1 MTWKVYQ
8 NLPDNFTD
16 NPLAGFKQF
25 RRANEL
31 AGNNPNAPWS
41 PSVDAANPLY
51 KGVANTMPDGGFLKA
66 LRDDALNGT
75 LPQVSWIVAP
85 ANFSEHPGPSSPV
98 QGAWYIQETLDAL
111 TANPDVWSKTVLLIN
126 FDEND
131 GYFDHVPPPAAPR
144 SIPPTARCP
153 PALSAA
159 RWPARRRSIPIW
171 IVTPGPRSRTRPIT
185 ASMARARACR
195 CMWSRPGA
203 AAAGSTRSPSTT
215 PRCCASWKRASRS
228 RKRTSA
234 RGAAVLGDLTS
245 AFNFVTPNNETLP
258 DLKLLTRA
266 GADQLRTDQQA
277 LPQVT
282 VPDPSVQAKPQQRT
296 GVRYSRALPYEQ
308 HVSCRAQA
316 GASAVGLVFA
326 NTADFPKMSVPA
338 SVFHVYD
345 KLHLDRIP
353 RRYTVEPGKQL
364 EGRWDAAA
372 DGGKY
377 DLWVMGHN
385 GFLRHFAGD
394 LALARTAQL
403 DAEIRVCY
411 DIANGDVYAK
421 FMNNG
426 VAPCTFVV
434 TPNAYYVN
442 HERWTLTVPAGG
454 QVEQAWPLANSN
466 AWYDFSVTLNEDPA
480 YLRRFAG
487 RVETGRHGSSDP
499 AMGT

>member
-1 MTWKVYQ
+1 M
-8 NLPDNFTD
+8 
-16 NPLAGFKQF
+16 
-25 RRANEL
+25 
-31 AGNNPNAPWS
+31 
-41 PSVDAANPLY
+41 
-51 KGVANTMPDGGFLKA
+51 
-66 LRDDALNGT
+66 
-75 LPQVSWIVAP
+75 
-85 ANFSEHPGPSSPV
+85 
-98 QGAWYIQETLDAL
+98 
-111 TANPDVWSKTVLLIN
+111 
-126 FDEND
+126 
-131 GYFDHVPPPAAPR
+131 
-144 SIPPTARCP
+144 
-153 PALSAA
+153 
-159 RWPARRRSIPIW
+159 
-171 IVTPGPRSRTRPIT
+171 
-185 ASMARARACR
+185 
-195 CMWSRPGA
+195 
-203 AAAGSTRSPSTT
+203 
-215 PRCCASWKRASRS
+215 
-228 RKRTSA
+228 
-234 RGAAVLGDLTS
+234 
-245 AFNFVTPNNETLP
+245 
-258 DLKLLTRA
+258 
-266 GADQLRTDQQA
+266 
-277 LPQVT
+277 
-282 VPDPSVQAKPQQRT
+282 
-296 GVRYSRALPYEQ
+296 RYSRALPYEQ

-372 DGGKY
+372 DGGVRSVG
-377 DLWVMGHN
+377 DGPQR
-385 GFLRHFAGD
+385 FPRHFAGD

-480 YLRRFAG
+480 YLPLRRPGGNRQARLVRSRDGHLSPAARPVQADAG
-487 RVETGRHGSSDP
+487 ARSMGPWAGVSGLSARLAPHAPRRPRGRPRRSP
-499 AMGT
+499 R

>member
-85 ANFSEHPGPSSPV
+85 ANYSEHPGPSSPV
-98 QGAWYIQETLDAL
+98 QGRLVHPGDAGRADRESGRL
-111 TANPDVWSKTVLLIN
+111 
-126 FDEND
+126 EQD
-131 GYFDHVPPPAAPR
+131 GAVDQLRRERRLFRPCAA
-144 SIPPTARCP
+144 ARR
-153 PALSAA
+153 ALARYRRRHAA
-159 RWPARRRSIPIW
+159 RRRRQRRWPARRRSIPIW
-171 IVTPGPRSRTRPIT
+171 IVTRPSQQDPADHRVYGGP
-185 ASMARARACR
+185 ARADVCGLALEPRRLGQLAVLDHTSVLR
-195 CMWSRPGA
+195 FLEARFKIKEENI
-203 AAAGSTRSPSTT
+203 SPW
-215 PRCCASWKRASRS
+215 RR
-228 RKRTSA
+228 
-234 RGAAVLGDLTS
+234 AVLGDLTS

-296 GVRYSRALPYEQ
+296 GVRYSRACPTSSTLAA
-308 HVSCRAQA
+308 AQA
-316 GASAVGLVFA
+316 VLPPLVFA

-411 DIANGDVYAK
+411 DIANGDVCQ